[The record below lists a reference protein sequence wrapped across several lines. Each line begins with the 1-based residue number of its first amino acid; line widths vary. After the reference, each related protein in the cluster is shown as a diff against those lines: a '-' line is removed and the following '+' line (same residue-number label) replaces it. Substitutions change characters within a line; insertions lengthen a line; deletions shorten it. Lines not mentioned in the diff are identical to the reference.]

1 MESGPIKLFF
11 IDLPIFIAGTGSMSI
26 FYSLAYRHSKE
37 NRSIKDLFLLPALT
51 SLGIALAVNNSR
63 AFLSAIFN
71 RTSEFIRTPKSGST
85 EFEPL
90 KVPRKYQ
97 NKTDKSVYIETFLAV
112 YSLAALF
119 VAIKMNLFF
128 TIPFLLTFFLGYL
141 YFSVKGLKEQY
152 E

>member
-1 MESGPIKLFF
+1 
-11 IDLPIFIAGTGSMSI
+11 MSI

-51 SLGIALAVNNSR
+51 SLGIALAVNNGR

-85 EFEPL
+85 ELEPL

-112 YSLAALF
+112 YSLTALF
-119 VAIKMNLFF
+119 VAIKMNLLF

-141 YFSVKGLKEQY
+141 YFSLKGLKEQY